1 MKSGYTKAYRK
12 ELESDIWKMSP
23 LYQRVFYY
31 LRQKATWKPE
41 TFPTRLGFGIALN
54 PGQLI
59 TSLSSI
65 ADGVSWYEY
74 GVKKTPNK
82 KTIKAILDWLE
93 SNSMVT
99 VESNRHG
106 TFINIINWISYNS
119 IEMEKVTPSNQ
130 PLVTP
135 SKHQLDTL
143 KEVKEVK
150 EKNICP
156 QQAILDLY
164 HTLLPEC
171 THHRVWDKERE
182 KSLTARWNDKIP
194 SMSGKLD
201 SSQIEFWEA
210 LFKYIRT
217 LDWLMGKKSWQG
229 FSLFWLVEKKK
240 RVLKV
245 IEGFYENKDNK

>member
-1 MKSGYTKAYRK
+1 MRSGYTKAYRK

-99 VESNRHG
+99 VESNRYG
-106 TFINIINWISYNS
+106 TFINIINWNSYNS

-150 EKNICP
+150 EINIKEKYSDFVFLTKDEYKKLLKEFGDTKLKRW
-156 QQAILDLY
+156 IETLNNYIGSKGKKYKSHY
-164 HTLLPEC
+164 HTILN
-171 THHRVWDKERE
+171 WERRE
-182 KSLTARWNDKIP
+182 NPTQPKKHEPT
-194 SMSGKLD
+194 
-201 SSQIEFWEA
+201 IEE
-210 LFKYIRT
+210 LI
-217 LDWLMGKKSWQG
+217 S
-229 FSLFWLVEKKK
+229 
-240 RVLKV
+240 
-245 IEGFYENKDNK
+245 